1 MDKLASIRERD
12 PEALDALVRGNTEAL
27 YNAARGMGFGETD
40 AEELVQDVFVS
51 FLDALD
57 RFEGRSSV
65 RTFLFGILYNKASA
79 LRRRR
84 AKEAPEEEVDARFD
98 ARFNAY
104 GIWAPALKTPDEEA
118 LDRELREH
126 LADCAQGLTE
136 DQRLAF
142 HLKEV
147 EGTDNAD
154 LCNVLG
160 VSATNL
166 RVILFRARNK
176 LRDCLEARWKGT
188 AL

>member
-1 MDKLASIRERD
+1 MPDVSALKERS
-12 PEALDALVRGNTEAL
+12 PEALDALVRENTETL
-27 YNAARGMGFGETD
+27 YNAARGMGFAETD
-40 AEELVQDVFVS
+40 AEELVQDSFVA

-79 LRRRR
+79 YRRRR
-84 AKEAPEEEVDARFD
+84 LKEAPEEEVDARFD
-98 ARFNAY
+98 ARFDVS
-104 GIWAPALKTPDEEA
+104 GLWSPALKTPDEEA

-126 LADCAQGLTE
+126 LAGCAEGLTE
-136 DQRLAF
+136 AQRLAF

-147 EGTDNAD
+147 EGTPNEE

-176 LRDCLEARWKGT
+176 LRDCLEQRWLGK
-188 AL
+188 AS

>member
-1 MDKLASIRERD
+1 MADLAALKERD
-12 PEALDALVRGNTEAL
+12 PEALDALVRENTEAL

-40 AEELVQDVFVS
+40 AEELAQDSFVA

-57 RFEGRSSV
+57 RFEGRSTV

-79 LRRRR
+79 FRRRR
-84 AKEAPEEEVDARFD
+84 LKESPEEEVDARFD
-98 ARFNAY
+98 ARFDAS
-104 GIWAPALKTPDEEA
+104 GLWTPALKTPDEEA

-126 LADCAQGLTE
+126 LADCAEGLTE
-136 DQRLAF
+136 AQRLAF

-147 EGTDNAD
+147 EGAANEDV
-154 LCNVLG
+154 CNVLG

-176 LRDCLEARWKGT
+176 LRDCLELRWKG
-188 AL
+188 AS

>member
-1 MDKLASIRERD
+1 MDAIAAIRERD
-12 PEALDALVRGNTEAL
+12 PEALAGLVRENTGAL

-40 AEELVQDVFVS
+40 AEELVQDSFVA
-51 FLDALD
+51 FLDALG

-79 LRRRR
+79 ARRRR
-84 AKEAPEEEVDARFD
+84 VKEAPEEEVDARFD

-104 GIWAPALKTPDEEA
+104 GIWSPALKTPDEQA

-126 LADCAQGLTE
+126 LADCAEGLTE

-147 EGTDNAD
+147 EGADNAD

-176 LRDCLEARWKGT
+176 LRDCLELRWK
-188 AL
+188 AAA

>member
-1 MDKLASIRERD
+1 MDG
-12 PEALDALVRGNTEAL
+12 LVRENTQAL
-27 YNAARGMGFGETD
+27 YNAARGMGFGDTD
-40 AEELVQDVFVS
+40 AEELVQDSFVA

-79 LRRRR
+79 YRRRR
-84 AKEAPEEEVDARFD
+84 LKESPEEEVDARFD
-98 ARFNAY
+98 ARFNAM
-104 GIWAPALKTPDEEA
+104 GIWSPSLKTPDEEA

-126 LADCAQGLTE
+126 LAGCAEALSD

-147 EGTDNAD
+147 EGTGNEE

-176 LRDCLEARWKGT
+176 LRDCLELRWK
-188 AL
+188 AAS

>member
-1 MDKLASIRERD
+1 MPDISALKDRA
-12 PEALDALVRGNTEAL
+12 PEALDALVRENAQSL

-40 AEELVQDVFVS
+40 AEELVQDSFVA

-57 RFEGRSSV
+57 RFAGRSSV

-79 LRRRR
+79 YRRRR
-84 AKEAPEEEVDARFD
+84 LKESPEEEVDARFD
-98 ARFNAY
+98 ARFNSF
-104 GIWAPALKTPDEEA
+104 GIWSPGLKTPDEEA

-126 LADCAQGLTE
+126 LADCAESLGD

-147 EGTDNAD
+147 EGADNEE

-176 LRDCLEARWKGT
+176 LRDCLELRWKG
-188 AL
+188 AS